1 MVYWRVSPEQTSHQV
16 YLKSLSAVPPN
27 VSSWPKSLQENLI
40 GSNVY
45 AVIDESG
52 EHRHVDGNVSVIKN
66 LLAKLDRIRTVIAG
80 KQRQQ
85 QQEQHHPKGQD
96 ARTRSTLDPQDSVS
110 SLFTVLEEGPGPCIF
125 TEESLRWARG
135 HFLSRRFPAT
145 MPNLV
150 NLHHHAQVADDRSSI
165 GSKKDHHHHHHHLAG
180 YGDAT
185 SMFIPV
191 LDLMNHTPMRN
202 NACSLKM
209 TPDGMHLQVFSG
221 DLALQCGDELFYCY
235 SSAETGGLSNEI
247 LLQGYG
253 FCLADNP
260 ADTVSVKISTMDGEQ
275 CRGGNAFWIGRGG
288 VSAIPSA
295 MWKALAGIMTKESLV
310 HADNDKNKHHDDNN
324 NNNDQEESIEIGSG
338 DLNLLLQY
346 MTNKLV
352 LLNGVPAT
360 EALSFKTEESDVERL
375 AYIEMYKNGQ
385 REILVE
391 LIRDL
396 KLMLEEYNSE

>member
-1 MVYWRVSPEQTSHQV
+1 MAQKNRNENPHTTISMLSTKSNIFRRDTSP
-16 YLKSLSAVPPN
+16 
-27 VSSWPKSLQENLI
+27 
-40 GSNVY
+40 
-45 AVIDESG
+45 
-52 EHRHVDGNVSVIKN
+52 
-66 LLAKLDRIRTVIAG
+66 
-80 KQRQQ
+80 
-85 QQEQHHPKGQD
+85 
-96 ARTRSTLDPQDSVS
+96 TLDPQDSVS

-150 NLHHHAQVADDRSSI
+150 NLHRHAQVADGSSSI

-288 VSAIPSA
+288 VS
-295 MWKALAGIMTKESLV
+295 LRGLV
-310 HADNDKNKHHDDNN
+310 RPHQANYPDHPNQPGSKREQTPGRCERCRQAAAA
-324 NNNDQEESIEIGSG
+324 QEG
-338 DLNLLLQY
+338 
-346 MTNKLV
+346 TPV
-352 LLNGVPAT
+352 L
-360 EALSFKTEESDVERL
+360 
-375 AYIEMYKNGQ
+375 
-385 REILVE
+385 
-391 LIRDL
+391 
-396 KLMLEEYNSE
+396 SEQL